1 MVMSLL
7 VLLVLLLLLLLLWL
21 RVKLDVVDDDDNDD
35 DGWLMRIPNDSIKR
49 KELSKNSFYQRR
61 QT

>member
-1 MVMSLL
+1 MVMSLM
-7 VLLVLLLLLLLLWL
+7 VLLLLLLLLLWF

-61 QT
+61 QTQ